1 MGWNGGNTLGMTPQS
16 RPLPVLLTRPAAQA
30 DRFAADLRA
39 RFGGAVEPVA
49 SPLMEPE
56 FLLPDW
62 PDGDYS
68 CLILTSETGVEAAV
82 RLREAGRT
90 LPRRAICVGDR
101 TAAVARAAGFDA
113 QSAQGD
119 AEAVIAL
126 ILGNDDPGPFLHLRG
141 KDARGDIAPRL
152 AAKGRPAVAAV
163 VYDQRAAPLSSEARR
178 LLAGERPVLVPL
190 FSPRSADLLVAQGP
204 FSAPL
209 LVVAL
214 SPAVASRAEA
224 LGARRV
230 LVAERPDGAAMMEVI
245 ATLIRDPRA

>member
-1 MGWNGGNTLGMTPQS
+1 MTPQS

-39 RFGGAVEPVA
+39 RFGVKVEPVT

-56 FLLPDW
+56 FLLTDW
-62 PDGDYS
+62 PEHDYA

-126 ILGNDDPGPFLHLRG
+126 ILAGDDLGPFLHLRG
-141 KDARGDIAPRL
+141 KEARGDIAPRL
-152 AAKGRPAVAAV
+152 AAKGRAALAAV
-163 VYDQRAAPLSSEARR
+163 VYDQREAPLSDEARS
-178 LLAGERPVLVPL
+178 LLAGDQPVLVPL

-204 FSAPL
+204 FAAPL

-214 SPAVASRAEA
+214 SPAVAVRAEA
-224 LGARRV
+224 LGAVRM
-230 LVAERPDGAAMMEVI
+230 LVAERPDSAAMMEAI
-245 ATLIRDPRA
+245 AALIHDPRA

>member
-39 RFGGAVEPVA
+39 RFGVKVEPVT

-56 FLLPDW
+56 FLLTDW
-62 PDGDYS
+62 PEHDYA

-126 ILGNDDPGPFLHLRG
+126 ILAGDDLGPFLHLRG
-141 KDARGDIAPRL
+141 KEARGDIAPRL
-152 AAKGRPAVAAV
+152 AAKGRAALAAV
-163 VYDQRAAPLSSEARR
+163 VYDQREAPLSDEARS
-178 LLAGERPVLVPL
+178 LLAGDQPVLVPL
-190 FSPRSADLLVAQGP
+190 FSPRSAELLVAQGP
-204 FSAPL
+204 FAAPL

-214 SPAVASRAEA
+214 SPAVAVRAEA
-224 LGARRV
+224 LGAVRM
-230 LVAERPDGAAMMEVI
+230 LVAERPDSAAMMEAI
-245 ATLIRDPRA
+245 AALIHDPRA